1 MAHKEKGTS
10 PDTDKCIPGILWIG
24 TPFGGALG

>member
-1 MAHKEKGTS
+1 MAHKVLGTS
-10 PDTDKCIPGILWIG
+10 PDTDLCIPGILWQG